1 MDFFVDITV
10 DAFWDTLRIVP
21 FLFLCY
27 WAMEAIEHAAG
38 KKTEEWVQKAGAFG
52 PLIGALLGS
61 FPQCGFSAGAATLY
75 SGRVITLGTLFA
87 VFLATSDEMLP
98 ILIAEQASP
107 VLMAQ
112 ILVSKVIIGMVMG
125 FAIDLFLRLTHR
137 VGKLHMHIHE
147 MCEDNNCDCER
158 GVLKSALYHTVQV
171 TLFVFLF
178 SLVINGIVEGVGK
191 DVLASFL
198 ATNPLLSIVASATVG
213 LIPNCAA
220 SILITELYLD
230 GALSTGAMMAGLLSA
245 AGVGL
250 LVLFRA
256 NKPISRSLLIML
268 GLWLIAIFWGII
280 FQIAGIVF

>member
-1 MDFFVDITV
+1 M
-10 DAFWDTLRIVP
+10 
-21 FLFLCY
+21 
-27 WAMEAIEHAAG
+27 
-38 KKTEEWVQKAGAFG
+38 
-52 PLIGALLGS
+52 
-61 FPQCGFSAGAATLY
+61 
-75 SGRVITLGTLFA
+75 
-87 VFLATSDEMLP
+87 
-98 ILIAEQASP
+98 
-107 VLMAQ
+107 
-112 ILVSKVIIGMVMG
+112 
-125 FAIDLFLRLTHR
+125 
-137 VGKLHMHIHE
+137 
-147 MCEDNNCDCER
+147 
-158 GVLKSALYHTVQV
+158 
-171 TLFVFLF
+171 FLF
-178 SLVINGIVEGVGK
+178 SLVINGIVEGVGE

-198 ATNPLLSIVASATVG
+198 ATNPLLSIIASATVG